1 VTRTGSS
8 KAASAGFGQSRA
20 TIADSYYKSAKDTYD
35 LLDEGDIGNPV
46 ASLAVTAAIG
56 FADAICAKLGGEV
69 STGQHSSAVA
79 LLKKAL
85 GNEFPRSQETAFT
98 RILQIKDTAQ
108 YGAKLITRKE
118 TDRVMDDLDK
128 FVEWARE
135 QLQKLAK

>member
-85 GNEFPRSQETAFT
+85 GNEFPR
-98 RILQIKDTAQ
+98 ILQIKDTAQ